1 MGDPVTMM
9 MVASTVMK
17 VGGAIME
24 GRQQKKMA
32 QMQAASYERQAIRSD
47 IESAQAASDR
57 LRLMRS
63 AISEQ
68 TAGQAAYG
76 RSITGGGTSRALT
89 DYQRGYGMRDVERI
103 REAGKFQ
110 SQELSRSASNVR
122 VQGRMAMQSS
132 YLKAGGALLGAFDPK
147 LSGPPGVKTT
157 PTPPKTKSKV
167 TSFGGRNPAVWGG
180 KAYP

>member
-1 MGDPVTMM
+1 MGDPTMLIAM
-9 MVASTVMK
+9 TVMK

-32 QMQAASYERQAIRSD
+32 QMQAQSYERQAVRSE
-47 IESAQAASDR
+47 IEAAHAASDR
-57 LRLMRS
+57 LRQLRS

-76 RSITGGGTSRALT
+76 RSITAGGTSRALS
-89 DYQRGYGMRDVERI
+89 DYQRGYGMRDVSRI
-103 REAGKFQ
+103 EEAGKFQ
-110 SQELSRSASNVR
+110 SEELSRSASNVR

-147 LSGPPGVKTT
+147 LSGAPGVKTT

-180 KAYP
+180 QAYP